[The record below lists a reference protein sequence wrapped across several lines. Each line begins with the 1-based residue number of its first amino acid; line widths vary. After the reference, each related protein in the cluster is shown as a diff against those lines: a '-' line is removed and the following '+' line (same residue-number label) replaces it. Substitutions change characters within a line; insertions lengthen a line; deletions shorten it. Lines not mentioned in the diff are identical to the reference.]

1 MDCCDLIRDLYSHN
15 TMFTVFFTAKN
26 KKYKLDIEKGDI
38 LLALDNFLKNN
49 RLECTCL
56 KNVKI
61 RCLGA
66 KDSVS
71 CRIAKIVSQALAERL

>member
-1 MDCCDLIRDLYSHN
+1 
-15 TMFTVFFTAKN
+15 MFTIFFTAKN
-26 KKYKLDIEKGDI
+26 KKYKLDIENGDI
-38 LLALDNFLKNN
+38 LQALDNFLKNN
-49 RLECTCL
+49 KIECTCL

-71 CRIAKIVSQALAERL
+71 CRIAKVISQAMVERL

>member
-1 MDCCDLIRDLYSHN
+1 
-15 TMFTVFFTAKN
+15 MFTVSFVVKN
-26 KKYKLDIEKGDI
+26 KKYSLNIDKGQDI

-49 RLECTCL
+49 KLKCTCL

-61 RCLGA
+61 HCLGA

-71 CRIAKIVSQALAERL
+71 CRIAKIVSRALAERP